1 MIKTVQVN
9 SADVVELIRAQM
21 SEVSDAAKGLM
32 PSKGF
37 RFRSDVTDANLAED
51 SGMYYRLT
59 SNVPADYT
67 SYCVIVFN
75 ASTIYQ
81 MVLKQ
86 VAFPTPST
94 TINQKYNRMYIR
106 YKVPAGWSAWK
117 EL

>member
-1 MIKTVQVN
+1 MIKTIQVN

-21 SEVSDAAKGLM
+21 SEASDMAKGLM

-37 RFRSDVTDANLAED
+37 RLRAGITDANLAED
-51 SGMYYRLT
+51 SGMYYGVT
-59 SNVPADYT
+59 SNIPADYT

-75 ASTIYQ
+75 ASNINQ
-81 MVLKQ
+81 LIIKQ
-86 VAFPTPST
+86 VAFPAPST
-94 TINQKYNRMYIR
+94 TIDLKYNRMYIR